1 MLKVIMIRHGMTYGN
16 TLGRYIGTTDEPILE
31 SEAENLKK
39 YRFEPVDAVYSSPM
53 KRCVETAKILFPD
66 NKAELIQGFRE
77 CDFGEFENKNYQELS
92 DNPNYQEWVNSGG
105 KNAFPDGESP
115 QEFIQRTVDA
125 FTEIVKKARFF
136 EYEQIALVVH
146 GGTIMSI
153 LDAYGIPHQDYFDW
167 HVGNG
172 EGYIVR
178 FNPEAYMAGT
188 RELVV
193 DGKIV
198 RDNNGDTLC

>member
-105 KNAFPDGESP
+105 KNAFPGGESP

-153 LDAYGIPHQDYFDW
+153 LDAYGIPHQD
-167 HVGNG
+167 
-172 EGYIVR
+172 
-178 FNPEAYMAGT
+178 
-188 RELVV
+188 
-193 DGKIV
+193 
-198 RDNNGDTLC
+198 